1 MWWNFGK
8 RLLLRYGFDVSVFAL
23 SDLLKE
29 DFAIKSREEVPM
41 REQDTS
47 QETMGDD
54 TSVDHERRRL
64 MGLCAAAVGAA

>member
-1 MWWNFGK
+1 
-8 RLLLRYGFDVSVFAL
+8 
-23 SDLLKE
+23 
-29 DFAIKSREEVPM
+29 M

-54 TSVDHERRRL
+54 ASVDHERRRL